1 MWKSLSFSYTKWI
14 FIKTKTVSNF
24 WICNFSPFSISGH
37 IHLHLR
43 PPPTENF
50 SRWIFISCIIS
61 LSLHFFPIYFFH
73 KLTARS
79 SGLFINFIVYLIVK
93 QEKIVCK
100 AINESTVPNA
110 NANFEC
116 CRTWANKF
124 GIGVSLFFLHNL
136 YDLIAYITTS

>member
-14 FIKTKTVSNF
+14 FIKTKTVSHS

-37 IHLHLR
+37 IHLHLLS
-43 PPPTENF
+43 PPTEGF

-61 LSLHFFPIYFFH
+61 LPPHFFPIYFFH
-73 KLTARS
+73 KLTTRS
-79 SGLFINFIVYLIVK
+79 SGLFINFIVYLIIK
-93 QEKIVCK
+93 QEKSVCK